1 MTALSEIK
9 LMRRRVRSDTEVV
22 VVLSRL
28 LDDLVDKVMTKRLF
42 FPVDESIR
50 GSVRSKLD

>member
-22 VVLSRL
+22 VALSRL

-42 FPVDESIR
+42 FPVDESVR
-50 GSVRSKLD
+50 GSVRSKIG

>member
-1 MTALSEIK
+1 MSEIK

-22 VVLSRL
+22 VALSRL
-28 LDDLVDKVMTKRLF
+28 LEDLVDEVMTRRLF
-42 FPVDESIR
+42 FPVDRSVR

>member
-22 VVLSRL
+22 VALSRL

-50 GSVRSKLD
+50 GSVRGEVL

>member
-1 MTALSEIK
+1 MSEIK

-22 VVLSRL
+22 VALNGL

-50 GSVRSKLD
+50 GSVRSEIG

>member
-22 VVLSRL
+22 VALSRL